1 MKATK
6 AKIYKL
12 IFDFLIM
19 DIKII
24 KSEKNELEAE
34 IGNLT
39 IAEILRAYLQKDDS
53 VIFAAW
59 KREHPSKSPILLV
72 KTKGKT
78 AKKAITD
85 AIAKIEKDADKFV
98 SEFKKLK

>member
-1 MKATK
+1 
-6 AKIYKL
+6 
-12 IFDFLIM
+12 M
-19 DIKII
+19 DIKIL
-24 KSEKNELEAE
+24 KNEKNEIEAE

-39 IAEILRAYLQKDDS
+39 IAEILRSYLNKDNL

-59 KREHPSKSPILLV
+59 KRKHPSENPILLV

-78 AKKAITD
+78 AKKAIND
-85 AIAKIEKDADKFV
+85 AVALIEKDANKFI